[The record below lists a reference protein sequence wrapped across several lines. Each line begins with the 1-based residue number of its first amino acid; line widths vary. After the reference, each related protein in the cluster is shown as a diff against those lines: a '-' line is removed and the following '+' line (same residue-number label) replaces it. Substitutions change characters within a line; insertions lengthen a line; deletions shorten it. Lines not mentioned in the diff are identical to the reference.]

1 MTVYG
6 YARVS
11 TIKQGNEGN
20 SLEAQQQTLKEA
32 GAETI
37 FSETYT
43 GTQSNRPQLDKLF
56 TVVEAGDIVIFTK
69 VDRIARSIQAGL
81 EIVQRFQNL
90 DVTVRVLQMGK
101 EDVTFNASP
110 TGRLMFN
117 MFLAFA
123 QFERDMIVERTQEGK
138 RIAATDPN
146 WRDGRPKKYTDELL
160 EKAAEDI
167 IHKRMT
173 WTKCCKV
180 YGMSRGTLSKAIRA
194 YKTTYH
200 ITE

>member
-11 TIKQGNEGN
+11 TIKQENNGN
-20 SLEAQQQTLKEA
+20 SLEAQSEQLTAA
-32 GAETI
+32 GAERI
-37 FSETYT
+37 YSETYT
-43 GTQSNRPQLDKLF
+43 GTQSNRPQLEQLF
-56 TVVEAGDIVIFTK
+56 NMVKAGDTIIFTK

-90 DVTVRVLQMGK
+90 NVTVRVLQMGK

-110 TGRLMFN
+110 TGKLMFN

-123 QFERDMIVERTQEGK
+123 QFERDMIVERTREGK
-138 RIAATDPN
+138 RIAAMDPN
-146 WRDGRPKKYTDELL
+146 WRDGRPKKYTDALL
-160 EKAAEDI
+160 ETAAEDI
-167 IHKRMT
+167 IYKRLT
-173 WTKCCKV
+173 WKATCIK
-180 YGMSRGTLSKAIRA
+180 YGMSRGTLSKALRA
-194 YKTTYH
+194 YKETHH

>member
-11 TIKQGNEGN
+11 TIKQENNGN
-20 SLEAQQQTLKEA
+20 SLEAQQQQLTAA
-32 GAETI
+32 GAEKI
-37 FSETYT
+37 ICETYT
-43 GTQSNRPQLDKLF
+43 GTQSNRPQLEQLF
-56 TVVEAGDIVIFTK
+56 TMVEAGDTVIFTK
-69 VDRIARSIQAGL
+69 VDRIARSIQTGL
-81 EIVQRFQNL
+81 EIVQRFQQL

-101 EDVTFNASP
+101 EDVSFNASP

-146 WRDGRPKKYTDELL
+146 WKDGRPRKYTDDLL
-160 EKAAEDI
+160 RMAAEEI
-167 IHKRMT
+167 VLKRLT
-173 WTKCCKV
+173 WKACCIK
-180 YGMSRGTLSKAIRA
+180 YGISRGTLSKAVRT
-194 YKTTYH
+194 YKTTH
-200 ITE
+200 NITE

>member
-11 TIKQGNEGN
+11 TIKQENNGN
-20 SLEAQQQTLKEA
+20 SLEAQEQTLKAA

-56 TVVEAGDIVIFTK
+56 NVVEAGDTVIFTK
-69 VDRIARSIQAGL
+69 VDRIARSIQTGL
-81 EIVQRFQNL
+81 EIVQRFQQL

-101 EDVTFNASP
+101 EDITFNASP

-146 WRDGRPKKYTDELL
+146 WRDGRPHKYDDQLL

-167 IHKRMT
+167 ILKRMT

-180 YGMSRGTLSKAIRA
+180 YGMSRGTLSKAIHQ
-194 YKTTYH
+194 YKTTHH